1 MNKKI
6 NTICFIFLLV
16 FLISAVSAAD
26 SENETIQSIQQ
37 PDPNE
42 DLCEISVENN
52 KVDTLKQSEI
62 QEENLQVKQDVEKLS
77 ATQKVETKKKITLSA
92 PNVKMYYKDGSK
104 FTVTLKYNKK
114 VIGNAKIKI
123 QINGQT
129 YTRTT
134 DNTGKASINLNFN
147 SGTYTVL
154 SSCAGNSEFE
164 SASAKSTV
172 TIKSTVKCSD
182 FTKYYKNTAAYYPKF
197 YDKKGKLLKN
207 TNVKIKLNSKTYTV
221 KTDSKGVGK
230 LAIDLKPGKYS
241 IVVTNSKTSESI
253 TKTVTI
259 NSLIEAKDLTL
270 NESQKGKFNV
280 KIYNSYGKISPN
292 KKVTIKLNGK
302 TYTKTTNKNGIA
314 TLEISNLK
322 VGKYTITTEYSG
334 LKSTNKI
341 TVNKIIKKSNFIH
354 TTLIPNYVNA
364 TLHYVFQNSAY
375 SLKTGFNGT
384 VKMPKNEIFTI
395 EVGGKTYLFSNMFI
409 SGVETQVIGYQSH
422 LIPFDGSGIKSN
434 INKDNLQGNGIIIS
448 KINGYTQID
457 YRSNTNDNVELFGFY
472 ADKGF
477 ENSETLTY
485 MQNDK
490 VTARINFI
498 TYSFDEM
505 GVKYSLSKYYQKSI
519 YDFNY
524 KSYDEL
530 TNYNADKIRFTNTN
544 TPVTFNYFGRSIVG
558 YTSKEDIITKFV
570 INGKEEVKRHETISY
585 GFSDKYQKTIGFEV
599 LQTYSIINEKITK
612 ELLTKW
618 ISLDS
623 KYISRLGVKNVYG
636 MHLASLET
644 TWLADLLAEN
654 YSKEYDVNWDRGH
667 TLTILG
673 GINLDKTY
681 LNILNADMGM
691 NVKGN
696 EKNCILFRI
705 ANSMN
710 LPNLESIAFS
720 QIADRYSND
729 TANSLNNILSAIVTG
744 NFSISQL
751 GEMVYLVSE
760 NSDTST
766 IIINTT
772 SGVSSVINYENN
784 NIYKGASISTACDCC
799 SVGMIVQDIFS
810 GINNAFKQISS
821 GIGSIMNKLTKK
833 SYSVIKMGYNT
844 GMQLFK
850 YVGTVS
856 MKVGVG
862 LFGTMTFIQNI
873 GTDFRSKILDKID
886 WHTAMD
892 IATFTRPGYLQNK
905 KVYNIP
911 NNKGGYDYLEVP
923 IKDDLT
929 LDRNNAVYISNGKT
943 RKLTKEETYKYF
955 KNDEWNAISLPTQ
968 YWDDSWK
975 GIVK

>member
-16 FLISAVSAAD
+16 FLISAVSAAN

-42 DLCEISVENN
+42 DLSEISVENN

-77 ATQKVETKKKITLSA
+77 AAQKVETKKKITISA

-134 DNTGKASINLNFN
+134 DKTGKASINLNFN

-154 SSCAGNSEFE
+154 SSCDGNSEFE

-172 TIKSTVKCSD
+172 TIKSTIKCSD
-182 FTKYYKNTAAYYPKF
+182 LSKYYKNTAAYYPKF

-259 NSLIEAKDLTL
+259 KSLIETKDLTL

-280 KIYNSYGKISPN
+280 KIYNSNGKVSPN

-322 VGKYTITTEYSG
+322 AGKYTITTEYSG

-341 TVNKIIKKSNFIH
+341 TINKIIKKSNFIH

-364 TLHYVFQNSAY
+364 TLQYVFQNSAY
-375 SLKTGFNGT
+375 SLKTGSNGI

-395 EVGGKTYLFSNMFI
+395 EVGGKSYLFSNI
-409 SGVETQVIGYQSH
+409 VIPGVKTQVIGYQSH

-448 KINGYTQID
+448 RINGYTQID

-472 ADKGF
+472 ADKGL

-490 VTARINFI
+490 ITAKINFI
-498 TYSFDEM
+498 TNSFDEM
-505 GVKYSLSKYYQKSI
+505 GVKYSLSKYYQKTI

-524 KSYDEL
+524 KSYDEI
-530 TNYNADKIRFTNTN
+530 TNYNTDKIRFTNTN
-544 TPVTFNYFGRSIVG
+544 TPVTFNYFGMSIVG

-570 INGKEEVKRHETISY
+570 INGKEEVQRQETISY
-585 GFSDKYQKTIGFEV
+585 GFADKYRKTLGFEV
-599 LQTYSIINEKITK
+599 LQSYTIINEKITQ
-612 ELLTKW
+612 EILQSW
-618 ISLDS
+618 VSADS
-623 KYISRLGVKNVYG
+623 KYLSKLGVMNVYG

-644 TWLADLLAEN
+644 AWLADLLAEN
-654 YSKEYDVNWDRGH
+654 YSKEFNVNWNRGH

-673 GINLDKTY
+673 GINLDDTY
-681 LNILNADMGM
+681 LNILNADMGLD
-691 NVKGN
+691 VTGD
-696 EKNCILFRI
+696 EKKCILFRT

-710 LPNLESIAFS
+710 LPNLEEIAFS
-720 QIADRYSND
+720 EINSRYHNQTS
-729 TANSLNNILSAIVTG
+729 NSLTNILSTITA
-744 NFSISQL
+744 NKFSISQL
-751 GEMVYLVSE
+751 GEMVYIFSE
-760 NSDTST
+760 DGSNSA
-766 IIINTT
+766 IIINST
-772 SGVSSVINYENN
+772 SGVSSVINYKDNN
-784 NIYKGASISTACDCC
+784 VYKGASISTACDCC
-799 SVGMIVQDIFS
+799 SVGLVPTDIMNGIRSIFNLAKN
-810 GINNAFKQISS
+810 GINSVVNYITRNAQSLSTMAYDTTIYLSKKMDYASITV
-821 GIGSIMNKLTKK
+821 GIGL
-833 SYSVIKMGYNT
+833 
-844 GMQLFK
+844 
-850 YVGTVS
+850 VS
-856 MKVGVG
+856 A
-862 LFGTMTFIQNI
+862 MTFIQKI
-873 GTDFRSKILDKID
+873 GVQYRSTIDKKD
-886 WHTAMD
+886 WHTTMD
-892 IATFTRPGYLQNK
+892 IITFTRPGYLQNK

-911 NNKGGYDYLEVP
+911 NGKGGYDYVEVN
-923 IKDDLT
+923 IKSDMS
-929 LDRNNAVYISNGKT
+929 LDRDNAIYISEGKT
-943 RKLTKEETYKYF
+943 KNLTKEETYKYF
-955 KNDEWNAISLPTQ
+955 ENDYWDPISLPTK
-968 YWDDSWK
+968 YWDSSWK
-975 GIVK
+975 GVVN